1 MKTSAPLSEPK
12 GRAKQQNNLSASL
25 PWNGRW
31 GFFLC
36 LTLKKNQT
44 TMKREKY
51 ESQLQ
56 LLKVMWE
63 KT

>member
-1 MKTSAPLSEPK
+1 MS
-12 GRAKQQNNLSASL
+12 N
-25 PWNGRW
+25 
-31 GFFLC
+31 F
-36 LTLKKNQT
+36 KKKQT

>member
-1 MKTSAPLSEPK
+1 MVPPVMVGT
-12 GRAKQQNNLSASL
+12 
-25 PWNGRW
+25 
-31 GFFLC
+31 FFVYQLIFI
-36 LTLKKNQT
+36 LMKKN
-44 TMKREKY
+44 Y

>member
-1 MKTSAPLSEPK
+1 M
-12 GRAKQQNNLSASL
+12 N
-25 PWNGRW
+25 RW
-31 GFFLC
+31 DGYLFRVLLNSTITYRPHCPGTGGGAFFMSNILN
-36 LTLKKNQT
+36 NQT